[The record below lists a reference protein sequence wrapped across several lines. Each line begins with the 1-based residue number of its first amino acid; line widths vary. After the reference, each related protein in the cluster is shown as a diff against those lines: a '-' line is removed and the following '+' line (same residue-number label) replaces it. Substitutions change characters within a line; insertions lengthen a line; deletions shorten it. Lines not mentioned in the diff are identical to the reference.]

1 MRWLDGITDS
11 MDMSLSKLW
20 ELVMDREAW
29 HAAVHWVAKSQDTT
43 DWTELISPLAPFS
56 KTIFRLWVI
65 LCLIL
70 LLELV
75 EGLLTYEGRVNM
87 VMEPSQSLQIM
98 NQPQAWRPLWQ
109 GEERNMKTDKV
120 RRLEGQE

>member
-11 MDMSLSKLW
+11 MDMSEFEQALGVGDGHGSLACCSP
-20 ELVMDREAW
+20 LGRR
-29 HAAVHWVAKSQDTT
+29 KSDTT
-43 DWTELISPLAPFS
+43 DSTELISPSAPFS

-70 LLELV
+70 LLQLV

-87 VMEPSQSLQIM
+87 VMEPTQSLGIM
-98 NQPQAWRPLWQ
+98 NQPQA
-109 GEERNMKTDKV
+109 
-120 RRLEGQE
+120 